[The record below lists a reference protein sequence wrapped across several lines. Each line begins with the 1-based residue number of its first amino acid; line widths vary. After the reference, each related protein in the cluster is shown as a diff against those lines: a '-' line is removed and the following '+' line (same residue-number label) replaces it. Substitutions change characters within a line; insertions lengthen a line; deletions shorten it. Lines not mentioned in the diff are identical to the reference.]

1 MYPDGDLYL
10 IRQFPAVY
18 LYFVLSYAT
27 RILFHASCSERKLD
41 AETSAK
47 FKNTCYLSEAEPD
60 LGKYPSLAITAAKSL
75 MRIHERFAF
84 KRLLRSIDET
94 KMSTTEHQEFLIMVT
109 ELELCGHICQFPGSV
124 IVDKDG
130 LIKLDFLSEGARK
143 ILKRARAKK
152 GAQEKFT
159 WFMLSCA
166 EYDLEKREFV

>member
-60 LGKYPSLAITAAKSL
+60 LGKYPS
-75 MRIHERFAF
+75 RF
-84 KRLLRSIDET
+84 
-94 KMSTTEHQEFLIMVT
+94 
-109 ELELCGHICQFPGSV
+109 
-124 IVDKDG
+124 DKT
-130 LIKLDFLSEGARK
+130 F
-143 ILKRARAKK
+143 
-152 GAQEKFT
+152 Q
-159 WFMLSCA
+159 M
-166 EYDLEKREFV
+166 